1 MITKVAFIDTGINTN
16 YLKNPERV
24 TSRFII
30 NNGQSEK
37 YPLFTSS
44 SKSISDD
51 HGTMCARIFEH
62 YAEDYD
68 YQIVDIKVLNSIYD
82 TDDNEVIG
90 KGNIKDLNKALELC
104 LDLNVDI
111 ISMSL
116 GSLLLSDSRY
126 VRDII
131 DELNNNGVMIVAANS
146 NSRKLSIPAVFPEV
160 FGVEYDIWGILKP
173 GEILYC
179 PKDPLRIDIIS
190 AFEFEDELPSNSY
203 AVPIVTARINK
214 YISEGKNGRPEIAR
228 AFMEDCGECELLAK
242 KKYMAD
248 DTPCELPHIKVI
260 AYEPP
265 IIAYEYVKD
274 IMDCLTDKHNCE
286 CACLFGMGKPIDC
299 RFFDMRQFDMP
310 FDQVVSVF
318 EKYAD
323 LSVLF
328 SIWDTKNEPDD
339 IDADVTITIKNDQTL
354 IINDEGI
361 VIYDSLKSGKN
372 LNGTQAGNLL
382 ANVMK

>member
-1 MITKVAFIDTGINTN
+1 MARIAFIDTGINTY
-16 YLKNPERV
+16 YLEDPNRV
-24 TSRFII
+24 TARFVVSD
-30 NNGQSEK
+30 GRCDG
-37 YPLFTSS
+37 YPLFSAAS
-44 SKSISDD
+44 DSICND

-62 YAEDYD
+62 YAGDCE
-68 YQIVDIKVLNSIYD
+68 YQIIDIKVLNSIYD
-82 TDDNEVIG
+82 IEDSENIG
-90 KGNIKDLNKALELC
+90 KGNINDLNTALELC
-104 LDLNVDI
+104 LDLKADI

-116 GSLLLSDSRY
+116 GSSLLSDSRY
-126 VRDII
+126 VRDTI
-131 DELNNNGVMIVAANS
+131 DKLNQKGTIIVAANS
-146 NSRKLSIPAVFPEV
+146 NSRKLSVPAVFPEV

-173 GEILYC
+173 REILYC
-179 PKDPLRIDIIS
+179 PNDPLRIDTIS

-214 YISEGKNGRPEIAR
+214 YICEGKNTHPEIVQ
-228 AFMEDCGECELLAK
+228 AFIDDCNKFDLFTKE
-242 KKYMAD
+242 KYMTAD
-248 DTPCELPHIKVI
+248 APRELPHIKMI
-260 AYEPP
+260 TDAPP

-274 IMDCLTDKHNCE
+274 IMDCLTDKHDCE
-286 CACLFGMGKPIDC
+286 CACLCDMDKPIDC

-310 FDQVVSVF
+310 FDQVISVF
-318 EKYAD
+318 EQHAD

-328 SIWDTKNEPDD
+328 SIWNTKDEFDD
-339 IDADVTITIKNDQTL
+339 IDADVTITIKNGQTL

>member
-1 MITKVAFIDTGINTN
+1 MAKIAFIDTGINTK
-16 YLKNPERV
+16 YLKNPDRV
-24 TSRFII
+24 ISRLVISD
-30 NNGQSEK
+30 GRCEE
-37 YPLFTSS
+37 YPLFTTSS
-44 SKSISDD
+44 DSICDD

-62 YAEDYD
+62 YAEEYD

-82 TDDNEVIG
+82 TDDNEDIG
-90 KGNIKDLNKALELC
+90 KGNIQDLNKALELC
-104 LDLNVDI
+104 LDINVNI

-116 GSLLLSDSRY
+116 GSSLLSDSRY
-126 VRDII
+126 VRDVI
-131 DELNNNGVMIVAANS
+131 DRLNKRGVVIVAANS
-146 NSRKLSIPAVFPEV
+146 NSRKLSVPAVFPEV
-160 FGVEYDIWGILKP
+160 FGVEYDIWRILKP

-179 PKDPLRIDIIS
+179 PNDPLRIDIVS

-214 YISEGKNGRPEIAR
+214 YISEGKSNRKAIVQ
-228 AFMEDCGECELLAK
+228 AFMDDCNKCDLFTK

-248 DTPCELPHIKVI
+248 DAPCELPHIKVI
-260 AYEPP
+260 TDEPP

-274 IMDCLTDKHNCE
+274 IMDCLTDKHDCE
-286 CACLFGMGKPIDC
+286 CACLCYMEKSTDS
-299 RFFDMRQFDMP
+299 RFFDMRHFDMP
-310 FDQVVSVF
+310 FDRVVSVF

-328 SIWDTKNEPDD
+328 SIWNTKDESDD
-339 IDADVTITIKNDQTL
+339 IDADVTITLKNGQTL

-361 VIYDSLKSGKN
+361 VIYDSLKSGKD